1 MSKTWSRSEKSV
13 RRSARHVREVVEGGI
28 LPAPVERP
36 PKVTAAWAVERMAQH
51 IKYELERMISF
62 NAISVADKEDYTRRI
77 NRRIVK
83 AVPVYKREVSQL
95 KPGSRTASPV
105 HYFTVVVDYE
115 LNMIRRFLERLC
127 RNADERPISFLPPEE
142 AQRFGYI
149 SAETLSDECK
159 NIRDLEFRM
168 DVNTLRGM
176 MTPLE
181 IEIFDERMAGR
192 TYDEIAGR
200 LGFNRFKLA
209 RIMANL
215 QKRARICSMFP
226 HRAFPSRAFMP
237 AIP

>member
-149 SAETLSDECK
+149 SAEALSDECK

-168 DVNTLRGM
+168 DVNTLRGT

-181 IEIFDERMAGR
+181 VEIFDLRLAEYTQEEIAERMGMSR
-192 TYDEIAGR
+192 YSLMR
-200 LGFNRFKLA
+200 LMKGIRRKARRCGFIPRSEK
-209 RIMANL
+209 
-215 QKRARICSMFP
+215 QKN
-226 HRAFPSRAFMP
+226 
-237 AIP
+237 